1 MSRST
6 VKDPAKS
13 KSSETFFKVLRFIGR
28 YRFLLILSIILAAV
42 SVILQL
48 YVPILFGNA
57 IDQVIAQHQV
67 NFEMMWYYLSRILV
81 MVILSSAATWL
92 MNVINNRMT
101 YQTVRISVPKPSDTS
116 RYFPSLTL
124 TDTVPVISSAVLSQ
138 IQIFYPM
145 VCCLDLPSFFP
156 ES

>member
-6 VKDPAKS
+6 IKDPAKS

-28 YRFLLILSIILAAV
+28 YRFLLIFSIILAAV

-101 YQTVRISVPKPSDTS
+101 YQTVKDIRAKAIRHIQVLPLSYLCLLYTSDAADE
-116 RYFPSLTL
+116 L
-124 TDTVPVISSAVLSQ
+124 
-138 IQIFYPM
+138 
-145 VCCLDLPSFFP
+145 
-156 ES
+156 